1 MGWSAVE
8 WVVLLQV
15 APRGCS
21 PLDLWYFFNFGP
33 LDIWARS
40 ETWPEIVLLI
50 FLAIQG
56 KIQGK
61 KIVKLFWAITFDW
74 GVLRTSGQR
83 LWATFIMLFSGIPH
97 LAMFIALSQIVKY
110 PNIWLIWLFGCT
122 QKTWPSGSSLKRA
135 LKTWRRAVY
144 GCINLKWSW
153 SVVQALLTEEP
164 TPFFFGTGYSVTS
177 INYRTAY
184 RAKKKG
190 LVQSLTPIC
199 TPQQY
204 F

>member
-1 MGWSAVE
+1 MFLTPAILQPQEKDNFDPMLCYHSSWDDHNQLAGQEKWCKWNLIWEDQRSWQKPLESVQSSLVQSSDVPGVLVLGVSCVTHCVTHETPICSQVESSVE

-21 PLDLWYFFNFGP
+21 PLDLWYFCNFGP

-74 GVLRTSGQR
+74 GVLQT
-83 LWATFIMLFSGIPH
+83 
-97 LAMFIALSQIVKY
+97 
-110 PNIWLIWLFGCT
+110 
-122 QKTWPSGSSLKRA
+122 
-135 LKTWRRAVY
+135 
-144 GCINLKWSW
+144 
-153 SVVQALLTEEP
+153 
-164 TPFFFGTGYSVTS
+164 
-177 INYRTAY
+177 
-184 RAKKKG
+184 
-190 LVQSLTPIC
+190 
-199 TPQQY
+199 
-204 F
+204 